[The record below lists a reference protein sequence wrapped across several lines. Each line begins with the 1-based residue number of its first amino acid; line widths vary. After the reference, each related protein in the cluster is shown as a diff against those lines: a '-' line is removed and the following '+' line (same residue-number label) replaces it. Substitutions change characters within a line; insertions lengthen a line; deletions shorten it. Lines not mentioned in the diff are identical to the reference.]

1 MFHPKNIE
9 MFKLAFSQHGVKLP
23 LSKSDED
30 VGTLLDADGIP
41 VLVVDVNRE
50 RPDTDVAWIVAMVAL
65 AVNVC
70 AGFKATDGSTSS
82 ANGGNHG

>member
-9 MFKLAFSQHGVKLP
+9 MFRQAVSQHGVKLP

-30 VGTLLDADGIP
+30 VGTLLDADGVP

-50 RPDTDVAWIVAMVAL
+50 RTDADVAWIVAMVAL

-70 AGFKATDGSTSS
+70 AGFRATDGSTSS
-82 ANGGNHG
+82 TSGGEP